1 MNSSIQLLVVD
12 DSADMVDLLSRN
24 LESAGFGCFKATAVS
39 DAIDLLKEVDID
51 VLVTDLQMPGLD
63 GMHLVKYAAE
73 HFPHIPVLVITGYPS
88 VTGAVEAIKS
98 GAIDYLVKPFTE
110 AELLNAIHQS
120 LKRVQKKAK
129 SAHKEDIRGPKQV
142 GLIGQSEAMQPVLSL
157 IERVK
162 NTRVTTLI
170 QGESGTGKELVA
182 RALHYGSRFSDRP
195 FIAVNCG
202 AIPENLLESE
212 LFGVVKGAF
221 TGADVNRAGFFEAA
235 NGGTLF
241 LDEIGTASESVQT
254 RLLRAIQEKQI
265 RKVGATHTQSVDVRI
280 IAATNTP
287 LRTLCDNGSFRL
299 DLYYRLNVIHIDLP
313 PLRERLSDL
322 PLLCEYL
329 LKKYSK
335 EFGVPAPK
343 LSENT
348 LAQLHTYSWPGNIR
362 ELENVVQR
370 WILSGQQLIEDSLVP
385 ISEGVSTNL
394 QSEQSAPFLSL
405 EAVEKQHISRV
416 LAHVKGNKS
425 KAARILGI
433 DRKTL
438 GRKLS
443 ND

>member
-12 DSADMVDLLSRN
+12 DSTDMVDLLSRN

-129 SAHKEDIRGPKQV
+129 SAQKKEIRGSKQV
-142 GLIGQSEAMQPVLSL
+142 GLIGQSEAIQPVLSL

-235 NGGTLF
+235 HGGTLF

-265 RKVGATHTQSVDVRI
+265 RKVGATQTQSVDVRI

-322 PLLCEYL
+322 PLLCEHL

-335 EFGVPAPK
+335 EFGIPAPK
-343 LSENT
+343 LSENIQ
-348 LAQLHTYSWPGNIR
+348 AQLHTYSWPGNIR

-370 WILSGQQLIEDSLVP
+370 WILSGQQLIEDSLLP
-385 ISEGVSTNL
+385 ISEGQSTEL

-405 EAVEKQHISRV
+405 NAVEKQHISRV

-438 GRKLS
+438 GRKLN